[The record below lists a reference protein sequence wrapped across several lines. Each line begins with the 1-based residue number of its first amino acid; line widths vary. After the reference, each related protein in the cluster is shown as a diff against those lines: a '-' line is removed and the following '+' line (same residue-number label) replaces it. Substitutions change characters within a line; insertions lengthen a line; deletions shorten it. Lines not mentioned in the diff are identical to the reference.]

1 MTTHDIQGPINDTP
15 AGVPVPIAANF
26 DPAELANIGRAPS
39 TRLKMRVNAKSISNV
54 GDNPLTHLSLA
65 AVQSMDQASENYV
78 FGKYTP
84 CGNLSFSVIKD
95 VADKYEIGDQVY
107 VDLTLAR

>member
-26 DPAELANIGRAPS
+26 DLTNIYNPAPS
-39 TRLKMRVNAKSISNV
+39 TRLKMRVNAKSVSNV
-54 GDNPLTHLSLA
+54 GDNPLTHLSLT
-65 AVQSMDQASENYV
+65 AVQSMDEASENFV